1 MARFATEKK
10 ASRSWGAI
18 LSIFVF
24 MIICFLFL
32 NGVQQLSRTSRQ
44 RQKEALETAVQQGV
58 AYCYALE
65 GSYPENLDYLKEHYG
80 LHYNEDLFFID
91 YRLQGG
97 NIYPDITIIEQ
108 GDAL

>member
-1 MARFATEKK
+1 MTRFATEKK
-10 ASRSWGAI
+10 ASRSQEVI

-24 MIICFLFL
+24 MIVCFLFL
-32 NGVQQLSRTSRQ
+32 NSVQHLSRASRQ
-44 RQKEALETAVQQGV
+44 HQKEALEAAVQQGI

-65 GSYPENLDYLKEHYG
+65 GSYPESLDYLKEHYG